1 MVVFRSIGVPAG
13 RGLVMRRSLAL
24 VVLALLAVMAAP
36 SVAWAEAPPPTEEE
50 QPEFNEK
57 FAAGEVCD
65 FDLRIKSL
73 QNDIV
78 DKIFYDANGDPKR
91 IVSKGKL
98 IVKVVNLETGDWLV
112 RNASG
117 PVFVWINSDGS
128 AHVSAP
134 RRQIVLLFGGD
145 EGGSGLLYIR
155 GPYDNTWDVT
165 PEGIFHNLD
174 LNGVVTDLCAELS

>member
-1 MVVFRSIGVPAG
+1 M
-13 RGLVMRRSLAL
+13 
-24 VVLALLAVMAAP
+24 
-36 SVAWAEAPPPTEEE
+36 
-50 QPEFNEK
+50 
-57 FAAGEVCD
+57 CD

-78 DKIFYDANGDPKR
+78 DKTFYDANGDPKR

-134 RRQIVLLFGGD
+134 RRQIVLLFGGN

-155 GPYDNTWDVT
+155 GPYDTRGTSRLKGSSTTWTSTAWSPTSV
-165 PEGIFHNLD
+165 P
-174 LNGVVTDLCAELS
+174 S